1 MQNLV
6 KVFDQAESEDHRMA
20 ARSWWTYNHLTSRMA
35 EKFGFSPEVG
45 AAVFAALSPN
55 NDYHGNLRDAH
66 RLLKAAHDGLEL
78 VDFKVSTYGANKRKA
93 WAIAHG
99 TPPLDVIV
107 FPKTRSFFL
116 NIRDP
121 NDPQP
126 VTVDGHIYNAWRGY
140 RVRLNSA
147 AVRFPIKLY
156 EVIAEDVRA
165 VARQAGLL
173 PNVAQGVI
181 WFVWRRIHGIK
192 FQPQLEL
199 WCPET
204 RAAGL
209 GFEPY
214 MKWSGWSESHR
225 RPLAP
230 KASALPP
237 ALQPV

>member
-6 KVFDQAESEDHRMA
+6 KVFEQAEPEDHRLA

-35 EKFGFSPEVG
+35 AKFGFGPDVG
-45 AAVFAALSPN
+45 AAVFSALSPN

-66 RLLKAAHDGLEL
+66 RLLEAAHDGLEL
-78 VDFKVSTYGANKRKA
+78 EDFRVSTYNPNKRKA
-93 WAIAHG
+93 WAITHG
-99 TPPLDVIV
+99 TSPLDVIV
-107 FPKTRSFFL
+107 FPKTRSFYL

-121 NDPQP
+121 NDPIP
-126 VTVDGHIYNAWRGY
+126 VTVDGHVANAWRGE
-140 RVRLNSA
+140 RIPLKGA
-147 AVRFPIKLY
+147 AAKMNKALY
-156 EVIAEDVRA
+156 EIIAEDVRQLG
-165 VARQAGLL
+165 RMKGIL
-173 PNVAQGVI
+173 PNIAQGVI

-214 MKWSGWSESHR
+214 VKWSGWSESHR
-225 RPLAP
+225 RPPVP
-230 KASALPP
+230 KTS
-237 ALQPV
+237 

>member
-1 MQNLV
+1 MENLV
-6 KVFDQAESEDHRMA
+6 KVFEQATAEDRRLA
-20 ARSWWTYNHLTSRMA
+20 ARSWWTYHELTTRMA
-35 EKFGFSPEVG
+35 CKFGFGADVG

-66 RLLKAAHDGLEL
+66 RLLEAAHRGLGL
-78 VDFKVSTYGANKRKA
+78 DDFKVSTYGANKRKA
-93 WAIAHG
+93 WDIAHG
-99 TPPLDVIV
+99 TPPLNVIV

-121 NDPQP
+121 LDPQP
-126 VTVDGHIYNAWRGY
+126 VTVDGHIYNAWRGQ

-156 EVIAEDVRA
+156 EVIAEDVR
-165 VARQAGLL
+165 VLARESGLV
-173 PNVAQGVI
+173 PNIVQGVI

-192 FQPQLEL
+192 YQPQLEL

-209 GFEPY
+209 GFEPST
-214 MKWSGWSESHR
+214 KWSAWGDLHS
-225 RPLAP
+225 RPPAP
-230 KASALPP
+230 KAGALAT
-237 ALQPV
+237 ALHAA